1 MSYGSIENN
10 NEVRTNSENA
20 KIEVK
25 VKVEEKKNE
34 EQSNETIEHLPNSE
48 IRRSQRNQII
58 GKKEPCY
65 FQHKLAFIFSL
76 FILGCLFA
84 LLSRGLFTTNNFL
97 INQFS
102 PSVPDLFLLRS
113 IFILLIYLTVCYFR

>member
-1 MSYGSIENN
+1 MAYGSIENI
-10 NEVRTNSENA
+10 EVRNNNV

-58 GKKEPCY
+58 GKK
-65 FQHKLAFIFSL
+65 KDSLAIFS
-76 FILGCLFA
+76 
-84 LLSRGLFTTNNFL
+84 TN
-97 INQFS
+97 
-102 PSVPDLFLLRS
+102 
-113 IFILLIYLTVCYFR
+113 